1 MSQKR
6 ALLVLCYF
14 GLIEMTKLATKMN
27 TSFIIWQNL
36 VRLSEVLALSLVFLF
51 DLISLVLFST
61 LSLANHCMDDFF
73 IPFQCQV
80 VMWVYG
86 NYYID
91 WWQGIRMCLP
101 VILSFDGNANYVRLL
116 DLLLC
121 TEFAEKTVYGIY
133 SCSICFSINLQIQL
147 DQAFDFFII
156 NIATYLI
163 VFGKYY

>member
-1 MSQKR
+1 M
-6 ALLVLCYF
+6 LCYF
-14 GLIEMTKLATKMN
+14 RLIEMTKLATKMN

-73 IPFQCQV
+73 YSFSV
-80 VMWVYG
+80 SSSHVGLWELLY
-86 NYYID
+86 D
-91 WWQGIRMCLP
+91 WWQDIRMCLP
-101 VILSFDGNANYVRLL
+101 VMLSFDGNANYVRLFN
-116 DLLLC
+116 LLLC
-121 TEFAEKTVYGIY
+121 TEFADKTGYGIY
-133 SCSICFSINLQIQL
+133 SCSICFSINLQIRL

>member
-1 MSQKR
+1 MYSPLNPLASHFQLTMSQKR

-73 IPFQCQV
+73 
-80 VMWVYG
+80 Y
-86 NYYID
+86 
-91 WWQGIRMCLP
+91 
-101 VILSFDGNANYVRLL
+101 SFSVSSSHVGLWELLYRLM
-116 DLLLC
+116 
-121 TEFAEKTVYGIY
+121 ARY
-133 SCSICFSINLQIQL
+133 
-147 DQAFDFFII
+147 
-156 NIATYLI
+156 
-163 VFGKYY
+163 

>member
-1 MSQKR
+1 LFVDFLAHGCVENWSCMIISIAEGLGISIMLFSVFKLKVSCRLKESLSRLLFREEFSLLYSPLNPLASHFQLTMSQKR

-73 IPFQCQV
+73 
-80 VMWVYG
+80 Y
-86 NYYID
+86 
-91 WWQGIRMCLP
+91 
-101 VILSFDGNANYVRLL
+101 SFSVSSSHVGLWELL
-116 DLLLC
+116 YD
-121 TEFAEKTVYGIY
+121 
-133 SCSICFSINLQIQL
+133 
-147 DQAFDFFII
+147 
-156 NIATYLI
+156 
-163 VFGKYY
+163 